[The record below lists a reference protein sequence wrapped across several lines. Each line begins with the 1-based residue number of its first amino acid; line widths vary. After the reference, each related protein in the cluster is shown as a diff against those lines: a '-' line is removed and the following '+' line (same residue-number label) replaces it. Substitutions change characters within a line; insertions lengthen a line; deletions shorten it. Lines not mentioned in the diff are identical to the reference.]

1 MIHRLLGG
9 GWFCALLVLFSCSEK
24 KSQSPGQNGSNAQK
38 SGPLP
43 VEALLVKTETISN
56 AIEVTGTILPNE
68 VTEIRPEI
76 NGRLVYLN
84 LREGGVVRKGDL
96 LAKIFDGDLQAQLKK
111 LKVQL
116 QIANKTEERQR
127 ELLKINGISQQ
138 DYDLSLL
145 AVNNLQADIELTEVN
160 ISRSEIRA
168 PYAGRIGLKRVS
180 PGAYISPSNIL
191 TTISETER
199 LRVEFSV
206 PEKYSSELN
215 IGLDIRFYVE
225 GSATQYNA
233 VVSARE
239 SSVDQTTRNLTVRA
253 DIRAA
258 DKYLLPGS
266 FAKVRIILGRD
277 DSAIMIPTQSIIPV
291 ARGKQIVVLNDGQIE
306 FRNIRTGVRDS
317 ARVQVVEG
325 LSTGD
330 TLITTGLMFL
340 RPDSKVKVTRLQ

>member
-9 GWFCALLVLFSCSEK
+9 GWFCALLILFSCSEK

-84 LREGGVVRKGDL
+84 LREGGIVRKGDL

-160 ISRSEIRA
+160 ISRTEIRA

-180 PGAYISPSNIL
+180 PGAYISPANIL

>member
-160 ISRSEIRA
+160 ISRTEIRA

-266 FAKVRIILGRD
+266 FAKVRIILGKD
-277 DSAIMIPTQSIIPV
+277 DNAIMIPTQSIIPV
-291 ARGKQIVVLNDGQIE
+291 ARGKQIIVLNDGQIE

>member
-1 MIHRLLGG
+1 
-9 GWFCALLVLFSCSEK
+9 
-24 KSQSPGQNGSNAQK
+24 
-38 SGPLP
+38 

-145 AVNNLQADIELTEVN
+145 AVNNLQADIELIEVT
-160 ISRSEIRA
+160 ISRTEIRA

-225 GSATQYNA
+225 GSGTQYNA

>member
-1 MIHRLLGG
+1 MIHRFPVVVWL
-9 GWFCALLVLFSCSEK
+9 CAFTMLFSCSEK
-24 KSQSPGQNGSNAQK
+24 KPQGQAQPANGGQK
-38 SGPLP
+38 PGPLP
-43 VEALLVKTETISN
+43 VEAMLVKTETISN
-56 AIEVTGTILPNE
+56 SIVVTGTILPNE

-76 NGRLVYLN
+76 SGRLVYLN
-84 LREGGVVRKGDL
+84 LREGSVVRKGEL

-145 AVNNLQADIELTEVN
+145 AVNNLLADIELNEVN
-160 ISRSEIRA
+160 IARTEIRA
-168 PYAGRIGLKRVS
+168 PFSGRIGLKRIS
-180 PGAYISPSNIL
+180 PGAYISPANIL
-191 TTISETER
+191 TTISEIER
-199 LRVEFSV
+199 LRLEFNI
-206 PEKYSSELN
+206 PEKYSSELSR
-215 IGLDIRFYVE
+215 GLDIRFNIE
-225 GSATQYNA
+225 GSGKQYNA

-253 DIRAA
+253 DIKEA
-258 DKYLLPGS
+258 DKYLVPGS
-266 FAKVRIILGRD
+266 FAKVRIILGKD
-277 DSAIMIPTQSIIPV
+277 DRAIMIPTQSIIPV
-291 ARGKQIVVLNDGQIE
+291 ARGKQIVVLNGGHIE
-306 FRNIRTGVRDS
+306 FRSILTGERDS
-317 ARVQVVEG
+317 ARVQVLDG

>member
-160 ISRSEIRA
+160 ISRTEIRA

-266 FAKVRIILGRD
+266 FAKVRIILGKD
-277 DSAIMIPTQSIIPV
+277 DNAIMIPTQSIIPV

>member
-160 ISRSEIRA
+160 ISRTEIRA

-225 GSATQYNA
+225 GSGTQYNA

-266 FAKVRIILGRD
+266 FAKVRIILGKD
-277 DSAIMIPTQSIIPV
+277 DNAIMIPTQSIIPV
-291 ARGKQIVVLNDGQIE
+291 ARGKQIIVLNDGQIE

>member
-1 MIHRLLGG
+1 MIHRFLGA
-9 GWFCALLVLFSCSEK
+9 GWICALSILFACSEK
-24 KSQSPGQNGSNAQK
+24 KSQGPGQNGGSAQK

-43 VEALLVKTETISN
+43 VEALLVKSETISN
-56 AIEVTGTILPNE
+56 AIEVTGTILPYE

-76 NGRLVYLN
+76 SGRLVYLN

-127 ELLKINGISQQ
+127 ELLKISGISQQ

-160 ISRSEIRA
+160 ISRTEIRA
-168 PYAGRIGLKRVS
+168 PYSGRIGLKRIS
-180 PGAYISPSNIL
+180 PGAYISPANIL
-191 TTISETER
+191 TTISEIDR
-199 LRVEFSV
+199 LRLEFSI
-206 PEKYSSELN
+206 PEKYSAELTT
-215 IGLDIRFYVE
+215 GLDIRFNVE
-225 GSATQYNA
+225 GSSNLYNA

-239 SSVDQTTRNLTVRA
+239 SSVDETTRNLTVRA
-253 DIRAA
+253 DVRNG
-258 DKYLLPGS
+258 DKFLVPGS
-266 FAKVRIILGRD
+266 FAKVKIILGRD
-277 DSAIMIPTQSIIPV
+277 DNAIMIPTQSIIPV
-291 ARGKQIVVLNDGQIE
+291 ARGKQIVVLNAGQIE

-325 LSTGD
+325 LSNGD

>member
-9 GWFCALLVLFSCSEK
+9 GWFCALLIFFSCSEK

-38 SGPLP
+38 SVPLP

-84 LREGGVVRKGDL
+84 LREGGIVRKGDL

-160 ISRSEIRA
+160 ISRTEIRA

-180 PGAYISPSNIL
+180 PGAYISPANIL